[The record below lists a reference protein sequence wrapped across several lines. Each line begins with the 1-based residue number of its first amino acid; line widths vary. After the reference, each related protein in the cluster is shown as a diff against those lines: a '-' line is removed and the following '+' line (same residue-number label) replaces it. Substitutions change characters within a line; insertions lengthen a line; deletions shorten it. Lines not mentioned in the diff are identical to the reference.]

1 MLIFNIEVVGWI
13 GSTLVIISFFFDG
26 PKMRVINGLGCLAW
40 MFYAIVQ
47 GSMSLLFVNVAIICV
62 HIYKTL
68 SK

>member
-1 MLIFNIEVVGWI
+1 MLENIELIGWI
-13 GSTLVIISFFFDG
+13 GSTLVILSFFWDG
-26 PKMRVINGLGCLAW
+26 WKMRAINGLGCLTWA
-40 MFYAIVQ
+40 FYAIVQ

>member
-47 GSMSLLFVNVAIICV
+47 WSMSLLFVNAAIVFV
-62 HIYKTL
+62 HIYKTF

>member
-1 MLIFNIEVVGWI
+1 MLENIELVGWI
-13 GSTLVIISFFFDG
+13 GSTLVILSFFWDG
-26 PKMRVINGLGCLAW
+26 LKMRAINTFGCLSW

-47 GSMSLLFVNVAIICV
+47 GSMSLLFVNAAIICV

>member
-1 MLIFNIEVVGWI
+1 MFENIELVGWV
-13 GSTLVIISFFFDG
+13 GSTLVILSFFWDG
-26 PKMRVINGLGCLAW
+26 WKMRVINTFGCLSW

-47 GSMSLLFVNVAIICV
+47 ESMSLLFVNAAIIFV

>member
-1 MLIFNIEVVGWI
+1 MLENIELIGLI
-13 GSTLVIISFFFDG
+13 GSTLVILSFFWDG
-26 PKMRVINGLGCLAW
+26 WNMIAFNGLGCLAW
-40 MFYAIVQ
+40 AFYAIVQ